1 MGGGQGFGPGIGA
14 LPSPCLY
21 RFVTSSH
28 RARCDDFGSFEEG
41 ISEMSE
47 PQATSSLVPQRTS
60 PFESHTYL
68 LGSRSRWNQYHVGAG
83 FFKESGNE
91 INNHGLSLGSQPVR
105 GATACRRVGKWEGR
119 RSVVMGLSGR
129 ILLAVAA
136 VVFGLAV
143 FWVHGSIGS
152 ITGSS
157 LQTASER
164 NVPIFEPGD
173 EEPTANRP
181 EDDVPEPILVPALT
195 QTPSLEPT
203 EIAANPQVSEAG
215 EIAGREPFAEG
226 AKKSGEATDKDGL
239 FRGTFGSPASLP
251 AEYILPQAKS
261 PLSDSTSFGSPP
273 SENTPAL
280 SQEGPAPP
288 TADPYTD
295 ETLLPASTTTAPYDT
310 PMSTEETTP
319 PPEPVMDMGTSTLPP
334 EPPGETTTS
343 FSDLPADSPPF
354 AEDAANVE

>member
-1 MGGGQGFGPGIGA
+1 V
-14 LPSPCLY
+14 L
-21 RFVTSSH
+21 
-28 RARCDDFGSFEEG
+28 
-41 ISEMSE
+41 
-47 PQATSSLVPQRTS
+47 
-60 PFESHTYL
+60 
-68 LGSRSRWNQYHVGAG
+68 
-83 FFKESGNE
+83 
-91 INNHGLSLGSQPVR
+91 
-105 GATACRRVGKWEGR
+105 
-119 RSVVMGLSGR
+119 GLSGR

-157 LQTASER
+157 LQTASEQ
-164 NVPIFEPGD
+164 NVPILEPGD

-181 EDDVPEPILVPALT
+181 EDDVPEPILVPAPT
-195 QTPSLEPT
+195 QTPSLEPA
-203 EIAANPQVSEAG
+203 EIAADPQVSEAG
-215 EIAGREPFAEG
+215 EIVGREPFAE
-226 AKKSGEATDKDGL
+226 AANKPGEAADKDGP

-251 AEYILPQAKS
+251 TEPILPQAKS

-273 SENTPAL
+273 SEDMPAL
-280 SQEGPAPP
+280 SQEGPAQP

-295 ETLLPASTTTAPYDT
+295 ETLLPASSITAAPYDT

-319 PPEPVMDMGTSTLPP
+319 PPPEPVMDTGTSTLPS

-343 FSDLPADSPPF
+343 FSDLPVDSPPF